1 MHREKMYPVQNVPKE
16 RIIQLKVLKI
26 FILNTIILLASTV
39 LLQIIQMFF
48 SIYIANTIGEESV
61 GVFSLVMSVYMFGIT
76 LASAGINISATRVVS
91 EELACQN
98 ETGAKKAAKR
108 CLFFSLTF
116 SICASLIFFIFADFI
131 TIYCLHSRISKNVIY
146 LICIALPFISMSSAI
161 NGYFTAVRRVYK
173 NAFAKFFEEFV
184 KIACTAFFLKSF
196 MPDGIDY
203 ACYSLIL
210 ADVISEITSFLHL
223 YILYIRDKKGSL
235 IESRYKDLDSYNK
248 RILRITIPVA
258 LTSYLRSGLS
268 TIKQL
273 IIPSSLQKSGMNSSN
288 SLIAYGIVNGMTL
301 PIIMFPVSLI
311 SSFSTLLIP
320 EFSRYYAQEKYKK
333 IKSVSSIILICTF
346 IFSVVIAIFIF
357 VFSDKLSSL
366 IYHKSEIA
374 KYLRILSPL
383 IIFMY
388 LDIVID
394 SILKGLDAQVDVMII
409 NVFDCLIS
417 IAFIYFLVP
426 ILGFSG
432 YIISIFIS
440 EIIDFSLS
448 GHKLLKILKNM

>member
-1 MHREKMYPVQNVPKE
+1 MFFN
-16 RIIQLKVLKI
+16 I
-26 FILNTIILLASTV
+26 FIS
-39 LLQIIQMFF
+39 
-48 SIYIANTIGEESV
+48 NTIGEEAI
-61 GVFSLVMSVYMFGIT
+61 GLFSLVMSVYTFGIT
-76 LASAGINISATRVVS
+76 LASAGINISATRVVA
-91 EELACQN
+91 EELACKN
-98 ETGAKKAAKR
+98 EVGAKKAARR
-108 CLFFSLTF
+108 CIFFSLIF

-131 TIYCLHSRISKNVIY
+131 TIHCLHNRISKNIIY

-184 KIACTAFFLKSF
+184 KITCTAILLKSF

-203 ACYSLIL
+203 ACYALIF

-223 YILYIRDKKGSL
+223 YILYIRDKRGSL
-235 IESRYKDLDSYNK
+235 IESRYKDLDSYNR
-248 RILRITIPVA
+248 RILRIAVPVA

-288 SLIAYGIVNGMTL
+288 SLIAYGIVNGMTM

-311 SSFSTLLIP
+311 TSFSSLLIP
-320 EFSRYYAQEKYKK
+320 EFSRYYTQEKYQK
-333 IKSVSSIILICTF
+333 IKSVSSFLLICTF
-346 IFSVVIAIFIF
+346 IFSVIVAIFIF
-357 VFSDKLSSL
+357 VFSDELSNL
-366 IYHKSEIA
+366 IYHKTEIA
-374 KYLRILSPL
+374 KYLRLLSPL
-383 IIFMY
+383 IIIMY

-394 SILKGLDAQVDVMII
+394 SILKGLDAQVDVMVVNI
-409 NVFDCLIS
+409 FDCLIS

-440 EIIDFSLS
+440 EVIDFSLS
-448 GHKLLKILKNM
+448 GHRLLKILKNM

>member
-1 MHREKMYPVQNVPKE
+1 MSQRKGF
-16 RIIQLKVLKI
+16 IQLKVLKI
-26 FILNTIILLASTV
+26 FILNTIILLISTV

-48 SIYIANTIGEESV
+48 SIYISNTIGEEAV
-61 GVFSLVMSVYMFGIT
+61 GVFSLVMSVYTFGIT

-98 ETGAKKAAKR
+98 EIGAKKAAKR
-108 CLFFSLTF
+108 CIFFSLVF
-116 SICASLIFFIFADFI
+116 SICASLIFFVSADFI
-131 TIYCLHSRISKNVIY
+131 TIHCLHNRISQKVIY

-173 NAFAKFFEEFV
+173 NAISKFFEEFV
-184 KIACTAFFLKSF
+184 KIVCTFLFLKSF

-210 ADVISEITSFLHL
+210 ADIISEITSFLHL
-223 YILYIRDKKGSL
+223 YILYIRDKRGSL

-301 PIIMFPVSLI
+301 PIIMFPVSLV

-346 IFSVVIAIFIF
+346 IFSVFVAIFIF
-357 VFSDKLSSL
+357 VFSDKLSNL

-388 LDIVID
+388 LDIIID

-426 ILGFSG
+426 ILGFNG
-432 YIISIFIS
+432 YVISIFIS
-440 EIIDFSLS
+440 EVVDFSLS
-448 GHKLLKILKNM
+448 GYKLLTLRKNM

>member
-1 MHREKMYPVQNVPKE
+1 MKT
-16 RIIQLKVLKI
+16 LKTFL
-26 FILNTIILLASTV
+26 LNTIILLVSSV
-39 LLQIIQMFF
+39 LFQVVNMFF
-48 SIYIANTIGEESV
+48 NIFISNTIGEEAI
-61 GVFSLVMSVYMFGIT
+61 GLFSLVMSVYAFGIT
-76 LASAGINISATRVVS
+76 LASAGINISATRVVA
-91 EELACQN
+91 EELACKN
-98 ETGAKKAAKR
+98 EVGAKKAARR
-108 CLFFSLTF
+108 CIFFSLIF

-131 TIYCLHSRISKNVIY
+131 TIHCLHNRISKNVIY

-184 KIACTAFFLKSF
+184 KITCTAILLKSF

-203 ACYSLIL
+203 ACYALIF

-223 YILYIRDKKGSL
+223 YILYIRDKRGSL
-235 IESRYKDLDSYNK
+235 IESRYKDLDSYNR
-248 RILRITIPVA
+248 RILRIAVPVA

-288 SLIAYGIVNGMTL
+288 SLIAYGIVNGMTM

-311 SSFSTLLIP
+311 TSFGILLIP
-320 EFSRYYAQEKYKK
+320 EFSRYYTQEKYQK
-333 IKSVSSIILICTF
+333 IKSVSSFILICTF
-346 IFSVVIAIFIF
+346 IFSVIVAIFIF
-357 VFSDKLSSL
+357 VFSDELSNL
-366 IYHKSEIA
+366 IYHKTEIA
-374 KYLRILSPL
+374 KYLRLLSPL
-383 IIFMY
+383 IIIMY

-394 SILKGLDAQVDVMII
+394 SILKGLDAQVDVMVVNI
-409 NVFDCLIS
+409 FDCLIS

-440 EIIDFSLS
+440 EVIDFSLS
-448 GHKLLKILKNM
+448 GHRLLKILKNM

>member
-1 MHREKMYPVQNVPKE
+1 MFFN
-16 RIIQLKVLKI
+16 I
-26 FILNTIILLASTV
+26 FIS
-39 LLQIIQMFF
+39 
-48 SIYIANTIGEESV
+48 NTIGEEAI
-61 GVFSLVMSVYMFGIT
+61 GLFSLVMSVYAFGIT
-76 LASAGINISATRVVS
+76 LASAGINISATRVVA
-91 EELACQN
+91 EELACKN
-98 ETGAKKAAKR
+98 EVGAKKAARR
-108 CLFFSLTF
+108 CIFFSLIF

-131 TIYCLHSRISKNVIY
+131 TIHCLHNRISKNVIY

-184 KIACTAFFLKSF
+184 KITCTAILLKSF

-203 ACYSLIL
+203 ACYALIF

-223 YILYIRDKKGSL
+223 YILYIRDKRGSL
-235 IESRYKDLDSYNK
+235 IESRYKDLDSYNR
-248 RILRITIPVA
+248 RILRIAVPVA

-288 SLIAYGIVNGMTL
+288 SLIAYGIVNGMTM

-311 SSFSTLLIP
+311 TSFSSLLIP
-320 EFSRYYAQEKYKK
+320 EFSRYYTQEKYQK
-333 IKSVSSIILICTF
+333 IKSVSSFLLICTF
-346 IFSVVIAIFIF
+346 IFSVIVAIFIF
-357 VFSDKLSSL
+357 VFSDELSNL
-366 IYHKSEIA
+366 IYHKTEIA
-374 KYLRILSPL
+374 KYLRLLSPL
-383 IIFMY
+383 IIIMY

-394 SILKGLDAQVDVMII
+394 SILKGLDAQVDVMVVNI
-409 NVFDCLIS
+409 FDCLIS

-440 EIIDFSLS
+440 EVIDFSLS
-448 GHKLLKILKNM
+448 GHRLLKILKNM